1 MPYCHK
7 CGSEVNERM
16 AFCSQCG
23 TPIKAA
29 VPKPPMPPEY
39 HRNEKSEKDE
49 KQEKQEKEEKME
61 KGEQH
66 EKYEKH
72 EYSILGPLVGGV
84 ILILFGVLSYLAV
97 SGFINVSSIWPF
109 ILIVIGAIVI
119 LGVAAGAVMARGK
132 NPRP

>member
-7 CGSEVNERM
+7 CGSEVNESM

-29 VPKPPMPPEY
+29 APRPPMPPEY
-39 HRNEKSEKDE
+39 HKNEKSEKNE

-72 EYSILGPLVGGV
+72 EYSILAPLVGGV
-84 ILILFGVLSYLAV
+84 ILILFGFLSYLAV
-97 SGFINVSSIWPF
+97 SGFIDVSSIWPF
-109 ILIVIGAIVI
+109 ILIAIGVIVI